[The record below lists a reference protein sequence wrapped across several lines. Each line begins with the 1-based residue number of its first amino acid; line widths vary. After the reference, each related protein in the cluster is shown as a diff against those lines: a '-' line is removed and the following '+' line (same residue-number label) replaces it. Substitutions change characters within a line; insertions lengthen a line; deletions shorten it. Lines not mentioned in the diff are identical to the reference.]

1 MNKLFV
7 EASPHI
13 RSAWTTQKIMLNVII
28 ALCPALVMSVYI
40 FGIKALLLT
49 VICCTSCV
57 LLEFLFNKITKR
69 EDTISDLS
77 AVVTGMLLA
86 FNLPVDLPVY
96 MAIIGCFVAIV
107 IVKCLFGGIGQ
118 NFANPAITARIVLM
132 MSFAGSMTKWTA
144 PFAWKDGV
152 DATVSATPL
161 AQMMTAD
168 IKDLAPAQMFAD
180 TAVMHGE
187 GLPGL
192 MDMFLGFRAGC
203 LGETCVAAL
212 LLGGLYLMLIGLVR
226 PATPLCF
233 IGTVAVLSF
242 FYGGCD
248 VNFMLYQLMSGGL
261 ILGAFFMATDYATTP
276 LTTKGKIVFGV
287 GCGLITFAIRQFA
300 SMPEGVSF
308 SILVMNCL
316 TPLIDRFTAPTAL
329 GAIKPKKEG
338 KE

>member
-7 EASPHI
+7 ESSPHI

-28 ALCPALVMSVYI
+28 ALCPALVMSTYI

-57 LLEFLFNKITKR
+57 LFEFAFNKITKR

-77 AVVTGMLLA
+77 AGVTGMLLA

-144 PFAWKDGV
+144 PFSWKEGV

-161 AQMMTAD
+161 AAETLPSMT
-168 IKDLAPAQMFAD
+168 
-180 TAVMHGE
+180 
-187 GLPGL
+187 
-192 MDMFLGFRAGC
+192 DMFLGFRAGC
-203 LGETCVAAL
+203 LGETCIAAL
-212 LLGGLYLMLIGLVR
+212 LLGGLYLMFIGLIR

-276 LTTKGKIVFGV
+276 LTTKGKIIFGV

-316 TPLIDRFTAPTAL
+316 TPLIDRFTAPKAL
-329 GAIKPKKEG
+329 GAVKPKKEG
-338 KE
+338 KQ

>member
-1 MNKLFV
+1 
-7 EASPHI
+7 
-13 RSAWTTQKIMLNVII
+13 MLNVII
-28 ALCPALVMSVYI
+28 ALCPALVMSTYI

-49 VICCTSCV
+49 VICCASCV

-96 MAIIGCFVAIV
+96 MAIIGCFIAIV

-144 PFAWKDGV
+144 PFSWKEGV

-161 AQMMTAD
+161 AAET
-168 IKDLAPAQMFAD
+168 
-180 TAVMHGE
+180 
-187 GLPGL
+187 LPTL
-192 MDMFLGFRAGC
+192 TDMFLGFRAGC
-203 LGETCVAAL
+203 LGETCIAAL
-212 LLGGLYLMLIGLVR
+212 LLGGLYLIFIGLVR
-226 PATPLCF
+226 PTTPVCF

-261 ILGAFFMATDYATTP
+261 VLGAFFMATDYATTP
-276 LTTKGKIVFGV
+276 LTTKGKIIFGV

-316 TPLIDRFTAPTAL
+316 TPLIDRFTAPKAL
-329 GAIKPKKEG
+329 GTVKPKKEG
-338 KE
+338 KQ

>member
-7 EASPHI
+7 ESSPHI

-28 ALCPALVMSVYI
+28 ALCPALIMSTYI

-49 VICCTSCV
+49 VICCTCCV

-69 EDTISDLS
+69 DDTISDLS
-77 AVVTGMLLA
+77 AIVTGMLLA
-86 FNLPVDLPVY
+86 FNLPVDLPIY

-132 MSFAGSMTKWTA
+132 MSFAGAMTKWTA

-161 AQMMTAD
+161 AAET
-168 IKDLAPAQMFAD
+168 
-180 TAVMHGE
+180 
-187 GLPGL
+187 LPSL
-192 MDMFLGFRAGC
+192 TDMFFGFRAGC
-203 LGETCVAAL
+203 LGETCIAAL
-212 LLGGLYLMLIGLVR
+212 LLGGLYLMFIGLVR
-226 PATPLCF
+226 PATPVCF
-233 IGTVAVLSF
+233 IGTVALLSF
-242 FYGGCD
+242 LYGGCD

-261 ILGAFFMATDYATTP
+261 ILGALFMATDYATTP
-276 LTTKGKIVFGV
+276 LTTKGKIIFGV
-287 GCGLITFAIRQFA
+287 CCGIITFAIRQFA

-316 TPLIDRFTAPTAL
+316 TPLIDRFTAPKAL

-338 KE
+338 KQ

>member
-7 EASPHI
+7 ESSPHI

-28 ALCPALVMSVYI
+28 ALCPALIMSTYI

-49 VICCTSCV
+49 VICCASCV
-57 LLEFLFNKITKR
+57 LLEFLFNKVTKR

-86 FNLPVDLPVY
+86 FNLPVDLPIY

-144 PFAWKDGV
+144 PFSWKEGV

-161 AQMMTAD
+161 AANT
-168 IKDLAPAQMFAD
+168 
-180 TAVMHGE
+180 
-187 GLPGL
+187 LPSL
-192 MDMFLGFRAGC
+192 SDMFLGFRAGC
-203 LGETCVAAL
+203 LGETCIAAL
-212 LLGGLYLMLIGLVR
+212 LLGGLYLMFMGLVR
-226 PATPLCF
+226 PATPVCF
-233 IGTVAVLSF
+233 IGTVALLSF
-242 FYGGCD
+242 LYGGCD

-261 ILGAFFMATDYATTP
+261 ILGALFMATDYATTP
-276 LTTKGKIVFGV
+276 LTTKGKIIFGV
-287 GCGLITFAIRQFA
+287 CCGLITFAIRQFA

-316 TPLIDRFTAPTAL
+316 TPLIDRFTAPKAL
-329 GAIKPKKEG
+329 GAVKPKKEG
-338 KE
+338 KQ

>member
-7 EASPHI
+7 ESSPHI

-28 ALCPALVMSVYI
+28 ALCPALIMSTYI

-49 VICCTSCV
+49 VICCASCV
-57 LLEFLFNKITKR
+57 LLEFLFNKVTKR

-86 FNLPVDLPVY
+86 FNLPVDLPIY

-144 PFAWKDGV
+144 PFSWKDGV

-161 AQMMTAD
+161 A
-168 IKDLAPAQMFAD
+168 AD
-180 TAVMHGE
+180 T
-187 GLPGL
+187 LPEL
-192 MDMFLGFRAGC
+192 SDMFLGFRAGC
-203 LGETCVAAL
+203 LGETCIAAL
-212 LLGGLYLMLIGLVR
+212 LLGGLYLMFMGLVR
-226 PATPLCF
+226 PATPVCF
-233 IGTVAVLSF
+233 IGTVALLSF
-242 FYGGCD
+242 LYGGCD

-261 ILGAFFMATDYATTP
+261 ILGARFMATDYATTP
-276 LTTKGKIVFGV
+276 LTTKGKIIFGV
-287 GCGLITFAIRQFA
+287 CCGLITFAIRQFA

-316 TPLIDRFTAPTAL
+316 TPLIDRFTAPKAL
-329 GAIKPKKEG
+329 GAVKPKKEG
-338 KE
+338 KQ

>member
-7 EASPHI
+7 ESSPHI

-28 ALCPALVMSVYI
+28 ALCPALVMSTYI
-40 FGIKALLLT
+40 FGIKALLMT

-86 FNLPVDLPVY
+86 FNLPVDLPIY

-132 MSFAGSMTKWTA
+132 MSFGGAMVKWTA
-144 PFAWKDGV
+144 PFSWKEGV

-161 AQMMTAD
+161 AAMTGVD
-168 IKDLAPAQMFAD
+168 FKELSL
-180 TAVMHGE
+180 GE
-187 GLPGL
+187 LFSSTMTGTEIPSL

-203 LGETCVAAL
+203 LGESCIAAL
-212 LLGGLYLMLIGLVR
+212 LLGGLYLMFIGIIR
-226 PATPLCF
+226 PTTPLCF

-261 ILGAFFMATDYATTP
+261 VLGAFFMATDYATTP
-276 LTTKGKIVFGV
+276 LTTKGKIIFGV
-287 GCGLITFAIRQFA
+287 GCGLITFAIRQYA

-316 TPLIDRFTAPTAL
+316 TPLIDRFTAPKAL
-329 GAIKPKKEG
+329 GAVKPKKEG
-338 KE
+338 KQ

>member
-7 EASPHI
+7 ESSPHI

-28 ALCPALVMSVYI
+28 ALCPALIMSTYI

-49 VICCTSCV
+49 VICCATCV

-132 MSFAGSMTKWTA
+132 MSFAGAMTKWTA
-144 PFAWKDGV
+144 PFSWKEGV

-161 AQMMTAD
+161 A
-168 IKDLAPAQMFAD
+168 AD
-180 TAVMHGE
+180 T
-187 GLPGL
+187 LPDM

-203 LGETCVAAL
+203 LGETCIAAL
-212 LLGGLYLMLIGLVR
+212 LLGGLYLMFIGLIR

-261 ILGAFFMATDYATTP
+261 VLGAFFMATDYATTP
-276 LTTKGKIVFGV
+276 LTTKGKIIFGV

-316 TPLIDRFTAPTAL
+316 TPLIDRFTAPRAL
-329 GAIKPKKEG
+329 GAVKPKKEG
-338 KE
+338 KQ

>member
-7 EASPHI
+7 ESSPHI

-28 ALCPALVMSVYI
+28 ALCPALIMSTYI

-49 VICCTSCV
+49 VICCASCV

-86 FNLPVDLPVY
+86 FNLPVDLPIY

-132 MSFAGSMTKWTA
+132 MSFGGAMMKWTA
-144 PFAWKDGV
+144 PFSWKEGV

-161 AQMMTAD
+161 AAETLPSMT
-168 IKDLAPAQMFAD
+168 
-180 TAVMHGE
+180 
-187 GLPGL
+187 
-192 MDMFLGFRAGC
+192 DMFLGFRAGC
-203 LGETCVAAL
+203 LGETCIAAL
-212 LLGGLYLMLIGLVR
+212 LLGGLYLMFIGLIR

-261 ILGAFFMATDYATTP
+261 VLGAFFMATDYATTP
-276 LTTKGKIVFGV
+276 LTTKGKIIFGV

-316 TPLIDRFTAPTAL
+316 TPLIDRYTAPKAL

-338 KE
+338 KQ

>member
-7 EASPHI
+7 ESSPHI

-28 ALCPALVMSVYI
+28 ALCPALIMSTYI

-57 LLEFLFNKITKR
+57 LFEFVFNKITKR

-86 FNLPVDLPVY
+86 FNLPVDLPIY

-144 PFAWKDGV
+144 PFSWKEGV

-161 AQMMTAD
+161 AAMTGVD
-168 IKDLAPAQMFAD
+168 FKELS
-180 TAVMHGE
+180 
-187 GLPGL
+187 
-192 MDMFLGFRAGC
+192 
-203 LGETCVAAL
+203 LGEL
-212 LLGGLYLMLIGLVR
+212 FKIGRAHV
-226 PATPLCF
+226 
-233 IGTVAVLSF
+233 
-242 FYGGCD
+242 
-248 VNFMLYQLMSGGL
+248 
-261 ILGAFFMATDYATTP
+261 
-276 LTTKGKIVFGV
+276 
-287 GCGLITFAIRQFA
+287 
-300 SMPEGVSF
+300 
-308 SILVMNCL
+308 
-316 TPLIDRFTAPTAL
+316 
-329 GAIKPKKEG
+329 
-338 KE
+338 

>member
-7 EASPHI
+7 ESSPHI

-28 ALCPALVMSVYI
+28 ALCPALVMSTYI

-57 LLEFLFNKITKR
+57 LFEFAFNKITKR

-77 AVVTGMLLA
+77 AGVTGMLLA

-144 PFAWKDGV
+144 PFSWKEGV

-161 AQMMTAD
+161 AAETLPSMT
-168 IKDLAPAQMFAD
+168 
-180 TAVMHGE
+180 
-187 GLPGL
+187 
-192 MDMFLGFRAGC
+192 DMFLGFRAGC
-203 LGETCVAAL
+203 LGETCIAAL
-212 LLGGLYLMLIGLVR
+212 LLGGLYLMFIGLIR

-248 VNFMLYQLMSGGL
+248 VNFVLYQLMSGGL

-276 LTTKGKIVFGV
+276 LTTKGKIIFGV

-316 TPLIDRFTAPTAL
+316 TPLIDRFTAPKAL
-329 GAIKPKKEG
+329 GAVKPKKEG
-338 KE
+338 KQ

>member
-7 EASPHI
+7 ESSPHI

-28 ALCPALVMSVYI
+28 ALCPALVMSTYI

-57 LLEFLFNKITKR
+57 LFEFAFNKITKR

-77 AVVTGMLLA
+77 AVITGMLLA
-86 FNLPVDLPVY
+86 FNLPVDFPVY

-144 PFAWKDGV
+144 PFSWKDGV

-161 AQMMTAD
+161 AAETLPSMT
-168 IKDLAPAQMFAD
+168 
-180 TAVMHGE
+180 
-187 GLPGL
+187 
-192 MDMFLGFRAGC
+192 DMFLGFRAGC
-203 LGETCVAAL
+203 LGETCIAAL
-212 LLGGLYLMLIGLVR
+212 LLGGLYLMFIGLIR

-242 FYGGCD
+242 LYGGCD

-276 LTTKGKIVFGV
+276 LTTKGKIIFGV

-316 TPLIDRFTAPTAL
+316 TPLIDRFTAPKAL
-329 GAIKPKKEG
+329 GAVKPKKEG
-338 KE
+338 KQ

>member
-28 ALCPALVMSVYI
+28 ALCPALIMSTYI
-40 FGIKALLLT
+40 FGVKALLLT
-49 VICCTSCV
+49 VICCAACV
-57 LLEFLFNKITKR
+57 LLEFLFNKVTKR

-86 FNLPVDLPVY
+86 FNLPVDLPIY

-144 PFAWKDGV
+144 PFSWKDGV

-161 AQMMTAD
+161 A
-168 IKDLAPAQMFAD
+168 AD
-180 TAVMHGE
+180 T
-187 GLPGL
+187 LPSL
-192 MDMFLGFRAGC
+192 SDMFLGFRAGC
-203 LGETCVAAL
+203 LGETCIAAL
-212 LLGGLYLMLIGLVR
+212 LLGGLYLMFIGLIR
-226 PATPLCF
+226 PATPVCF
-233 IGTVAVLSF
+233 IGTVALLSF
-242 FYGGCD
+242 LYGGCD

-261 ILGAFFMATDYATTP
+261 ILGALFMATDYATTP
-276 LTTKGKIVFGV
+276 LTTKGKIIFGV
-287 GCGLITFAIRQFA
+287 CCGIITFAIRQFA

-316 TPLIDRFTAPTAL
+316 TPLIDRFTAPKAL

-338 KE
+338 KQ

>member
-7 EASPHI
+7 ESSPHI

-28 ALCPALVMSVYI
+28 ALCPALIMSTYI
-40 FGIKALLLT
+40 FGIKSLLLT
-49 VICCTSCV
+49 VICCTCCV

-86 FNLPVDLPVY
+86 FNLPVDLPIY

-132 MSFAGSMTKWTA
+132 MSFAGAMTKWTA

-161 AQMMTAD
+161 AAMAGV
-168 IKDLAPAQMFAD
+168 DLSELSLGEAFSS
-180 TAVMHGE
+180 TAVEMDIPS
-187 GLPGL
+187 LT
-192 MDMFLGFRAGC
+192 DMFLGFRAGC

-212 LLGGLYLMLIGLVR
+212 LLGGLYLMFIGLIR

-242 FYGGCD
+242 LYGGCD

-316 TPLIDRFTAPTAL
+316 TPLIDRFTAPRAL

-338 KE
+338 KQ

>member
-7 EASPHI
+7 ESSPHI

-28 ALCPALVMSVYI
+28 ALCPALIMSTYI
-40 FGIKALLLT
+40 FGIKSLLLT
-49 VICCTSCV
+49 VICCATCV

-132 MSFAGSMTKWTA
+132 MSFAGAMTKWTA
-144 PFAWKDGV
+144 PFSWKEGV

-161 AQMMTAD
+161 A
-168 IKDLAPAQMFAD
+168 AD
-180 TAVMHGE
+180 T
-187 GLPGL
+187 LPDM

-203 LGETCVAAL
+203 LGETCIAAL
-212 LLGGLYLMLIGLVR
+212 LLGGLYLMFIGLIR

-261 ILGAFFMATDYATTP
+261 VLGAFFMATDYATTP
-276 LTTKGKIVFGV
+276 LTTKGKIIFGV

-316 TPLIDRFTAPTAL
+316 TPLIDRFTAPRAL
-329 GAIKPKKEG
+329 GAVKPKKEG
-338 KE
+338 KQ

>member
-7 EASPHI
+7 ESSPHI

-28 ALCPALVMSVYI
+28 ALCPALIMSTYI

-49 VICCTSCV
+49 VICCASCV
-57 LLEFLFNKITKR
+57 LLEFLFNKVTKR

-86 FNLPVDLPVY
+86 FNLPVDLPIY

-144 PFAWKDGV
+144 PFSWKDGV

-161 AQMMTAD
+161 A
-168 IKDLAPAQMFAD
+168 AD
-180 TAVMHGE
+180 T
-187 GLPGL
+187 LPEL
-192 MDMFLGFRAGC
+192 SDMFLGFRAGC
-203 LGETCVAAL
+203 LGETCIAAL
-212 LLGGLYLMLIGLVR
+212 LLGGLYLMFMGLIR
-226 PATPLCF
+226 PATPVCF

-261 ILGAFFMATDYATTP
+261 ILGALFMATDYATTP
-276 LTTKGKIVFGV
+276 LTTKGKIIFGV
-287 GCGLITFAIRQFA
+287 CCGVITFAIRQFA

-316 TPLIDRFTAPTAL
+316 TPLIDRYTAPKAL
-329 GAIKPKKEG
+329 GAVKPKKEG
-338 KE
+338 KQ